1 MSRRTTRI
9 AEAYAFVLHSMPWRE
24 TSLIVKA
31 FSREHGV
38 VTLVAKGAKRP
49 YSGLR
54 SVLMVFQPLSLS
66 WSGAAEIKTLTQAE
80 VVSITPMPGS
90 VLMSGWYMNE
100 LLLKLLA
107 IEDAH
112 PVLFDAYAQALS
124 QLAELGHLAR
134 GRATAAVLR
143 QFEWVLLREIGYGLS
158 GPMPDFADS
167 TQATQLKTILQEQI
181 LEHVPGSALLS
192 RQVLLSLRRLSNP
205 PEPHDL

>member
-9 AEAYAFVLHSMPWRE
+9 AEASAFVLHSVPWRE

-31 FSREHGV
+31 FSREHGI

-54 SVLMVFQPLSLS
+54 SVLMVFQPLSVS

-80 VVSITPMPGS
+80 VVSIIPMPGS

-112 PVLFDAYAQALS
+112 PILFDAYAQALS

-167 TQATQLKTILQEQI
+167 SQAAQLKTMLQEQI

-192 RQVLLSLRRLSNP
+192 RQVLLSLRRLSSP

>member
-1 MSRRTTRI
+1 
-9 AEAYAFVLHSMPWRE
+9 
-24 TSLIVKA
+24 
-31 FSREHGV
+31 
-38 VTLVAKGAKRP
+38 
-49 YSGLR
+49 
-54 SVLMVFQPLSLS
+54 LSLS

-80 VVSITPMPGS
+80 VVSIIPMPGS

-112 PVLFDAYAQALS
+112 PILFDAYAQALS

-134 GRATAAVLR
+134 GRATAVVLR

-167 TQATQLKTILQEQI
+167 SQAAQLKTMLQEQI

-192 RQVLLSLRRLSNP
+192 RQVLLSLRRLSSP

>member
-1 MSRRTTRI
+1 MSRRTTRVV
-9 AEAYAFVLHSMPWRE
+9 ETPAYVLHSTPWRE

-31 FSREHGV
+31 FTREHGM

-66 WSGAAEIKTLTQAE
+66 WSGVAEVKTLTQAE
-80 VVSITPMPGS
+80 VVSIMPMAGS

-112 PVLFDAYAQALS
+112 PALFDAYKQALF
-124 QLAELGHLAR
+124 QLAELGLLAR
-134 GRATAAVLR
+134 GRETASVLR

-158 GPMPDFADS
+158 GPVPNFSDAS
-167 TQATQLKTILQEQI
+167 QASHLKALLQEQ
-181 LEHVPGSALLS
+181 LLAQVPGAALAS

>member
-9 AEAYAFVLHSMPWRE
+9 TEASAFVLHSMPWRE

-31 FSREHGV
+31 FSREHGI

-80 VVSITPMPGS
+80 VVSIMPMPGS

-112 PVLFDAYAQALS
+112 PILFDAYAQALS
-124 QLAELGHLAR
+124 RLAELGHSAR

-158 GPMPDFADS
+158 GAMPDFTDS
-167 TQATQLKTILQEQI
+167 TQAAQLKTMLQEQI
-181 LEHVPGSALLS
+181 LEHVSGSALSS
-192 RQVLLSLRRLSNP
+192 RQVLLSLRRLSSP

>member
-9 AEAYAFVLHSMPWRE
+9 VEAPAFVLHSTPWRE

-31 FSREHGV
+31 FTRDHGI

-54 SVLMVFQPLSLS
+54 SVLMVFQPLTLS
-66 WSGAAEIKTLTQAE
+66 WSGATEVKTLTQAE

-90 VLMSGWYMNE
+90 VMMSGWYMNE

-112 PVLFDAYAQALS
+112 PRLFDAYSQAL
-124 QLAELGHLAR
+124 LHLA
-134 GRATAAVLR
+134 
-143 QFEWVLLREIGYGLS
+143 
-158 GPMPDFADS
+158 
-167 TQATQLKTILQEQI
+167 
-181 LEHVPGSALLS
+181 
-192 RQVLLSLRRLSNP
+192 
-205 PEPHDL
+205 

>member
-9 AEAYAFVLHSMPWRE
+9 TDASAFVLHSTPWRE
-24 TSLIVKA
+24 TSLILKA
-31 FSREHGV
+31 FSREHGI

-66 WSGAAEIKTLTQAE
+66 WSGAAEVKTLTQAE
-80 VVSITPMPGS
+80 VVSIIPMPGS

-100 LLLKLLA
+100 LLIKLLA
-107 IEDAH
+107 LEDPH
-112 PVLFDAYAQALS
+112 PVLFDAYAQAIS

-143 QFEWVLLREIGYGLS
+143 QFDWVSCRRSWLWLKVVRSNPLRSANTRCQRLPMCSPLWVLAKSQVVRFWWTRE
-158 GPMPDFADS
+158 PAK
-167 TQATQLKTILQEQI
+167 A
-181 LEHVPGSALLS
+181 
-192 RQVLLSLRRLSNP
+192 
-205 PEPHDL
+205 